1 MGEIDQAVFLVL
13 NYFDVFKIADP
24 RSLSVLGLSK
34 DEIDSVLRALTEK
47 GLIRKLNDEFE
58 VSDLGEKEA
67 ARRRRE
73 MLESSGRKE
82 EFLKYCEEFE
92 EVNRRFKDLVTR
104 WQLKNENGELV
115 PNDHSDPDYDLAL
128 IEELNGI
135 HRETVEILE
144 KLATIFP
151 FFKKYVPRFEKALSL
166 LMDGDLGYMAD
177 SDKQSYHTIWFELH
191 ETLLKM
197 SGMKRVE

>member
-1 MGEIDQAVFLVL
+1 MDQVTFLVL
-13 NYFDVFKIADP
+13 NYFDIFKTVSLD
-24 RSLSVLGLSK
+24 SLSVLGLDK
-34 DEIDSVLRALTEK
+34 EELDLALRKLLEHN
-47 GLIRKLNDEFE
+47 LIRRLNDEFE
-58 VSDLGEKEA
+58 ITDLGQEEV
-67 ARRRRE
+67 ARY
-73 MLESSGRKE
+73 RKE
-82 EFLKYCEEFE
+82 VLKAMDKREKFLKYCEEFE
-92 EVNRRFKDLVTR
+92 EINKRFKDLVTR
-104 WQLKNENGELV
+104 WQLKNENGKLV

-128 IEELNGI
+128 IEELNDI

-144 KLATIFP
+144 KLAKILTI
-151 FFKKYVPRFEKALSL
+151 FKKYIPRLEKALSL